1 MKTQN
6 TTRPPLE
13 SLACVTPECELYGQP
28 GRNNLT
34 VRKVY
39 GADQLRYLRCSHCG
53 REFSE
58 RKGTA
63 LWNTKVREAQAVA
76 VAAHLSEG
84 CSPAST
90 ARLADV
96 DIGVVQRL
104 QAELGRHGQRFHE
117 ARVQAVAVKAVE
129 GDERHG
135 FSGTKQ
141 TPAWEAEMLDPQS
154 KLVLAHVQGPRDEA
168 LIRQLLAETA
178 QRVAN
183 RHDLVL
189 FTDGEASYATFF
201 PEYFGVP
208 YQPARQGS
216 TGRRPHLR
224 YRIPRTLAHVQVVK
238 RREGSR
244 VVEVSIRYAHG
255 SHKRVAQVLPE
266 LGYTQPNTSA
276 IERRNATVRRM
287 CAYQVRKSI
296 AFARR
301 PDTKQ
306 ALGWW
311 GVTVYNWCRP
321 HRALRMPLEAPQDKK
336 SSSPVHRPW
345 RPDSQITFSRSGSSC

>member
-1 MKTQN
+1 M
-6 TTRPPLE
+6 
-13 SLACVTPECELYGQP
+13 TPECELYGQV
-28 GRNNLT
+28 GRHNLT

-39 GADQLRYLRCSHCG
+39 GADQIRYLRCSDCG
-53 REFSE
+53 CEFSE

-63 LWNTKVREAQAVA
+63 LWNTKVCEAQAVA

-96 DIGVVQRL
+96 DICVVQRL

-117 ARVQAVAVKAVE
+117 AHVQAIPVKALE

-141 TPAWEAEMLDPQS
+141 APAWEAEMLDPQS

-168 LIRQLLAETA
+168 LIRRLLAETA

-189 FTDGEASYATFF
+189 FTEGEASYATLF
-201 PEYFGVP
+201 PTYFGVP
-208 YQPARQGS
+208 YQPARQGR

-238 RREGSR
+238 RRAGGH
-244 VVEVSIRYAHG
+244 VVEVTVRQAHG
-255 SHKRVAQVLPE
+255 SRKRVTQALQE
-266 LGYTQPNTSA
+266 LGYTEANTSA
-276 IERRNATVRRM
+276 IERRNATARRM
-287 CAYQVRKSI
+287 AVYQVRKSI

-301 PDTKQ
+301 SDTKL

-321 HRALRMPLEAPQDKK
+321 HRTLRIPLAPPLGKK

-345 RPDSQITFSRSGSSC
+345 QRVSPIAFLRSGNSC

>member
-1 MKTQN
+1 
-6 TTRPPLE
+6 
-13 SLACVTPECELYGQP
+13 LYGQP

-39 GADQLRYLRCSHCG
+39 GADQIRYLRCSHCG

-84 CSPAST
+84 CSAAST

-135 FSGTKQ
+135 FSGRKQ

-189 FTDGEASYATFF
+189 FTDGEASYATCF

-208 YQPARQGS
+208 YQPARQGH

-238 RREGSR
+238 RREGHR
-244 VVEVSIRYAHG
+244 VVEVSLRYAHG

-276 IERRNATVRRM
+276 LERRNATARRM
-287 CAYQVRKSI
+287 CVYQVRKSI

-306 ALGWW
+306 ALAG
-311 GVTVYNWCRP
+311 G
-321 HRALRMPLEAPQDKK
+321 A
-336 SSSPVHRPW
+336 
-345 RPDSQITFSRSGSSC
+345 